1 LTQSMLKLCMKVAA
15 AGLVDTWI
23 ESFMKPS
30 NAVKKVQA
38 EFKIEAANRVKEGAY
53 R

>member
-1 LTQSMLKLCMKVAA
+1 MLKLCMKVAA

-23 ESFMKPS
+23 ESFMKPEVS
-30 NAVKKVQA
+30 NGVKKVQA